1 MAILKY
7 AETPAEKIAENVE
20 RRLGHLDNLMIV
32 VIDFDDGPTSEPD
45 PPHSHPHEQ
54 VCYVA
59 EGEIIFI
66 LDGEQSRLG
75 PGDVFLVPSGKPH
88 TIQRLTE
95 HVRLIDSFTPIRE
108 DFLKGQ

>member
-1 MAILKY
+1 MTILKY

-20 RRLGHLDNLMIV
+20 RRLGHLNNLMIV

-54 VCYVA
+54 VSYVA
-59 EGEIIFI
+59 EGEVLFI

-88 TIQRLTE
+88 TIQRLTK
-95 HVRLIDSFTPIRE
+95 HVRLVDCFTPLRE
-108 DFLKGQ
+108 EFLKG

>member
-1 MAILKY
+1 MAVLKY
-7 AETPAEKIAENVE
+7 QDTPAEKIAEKVE
-20 RRLGHLDNLMIV
+20 RRIGYLDSLMIV

-59 EGEIIFI
+59 DGEIMFI
-66 LDGEQSRLG
+66 LDGQQTHLSS
-75 PGDVFLVPSGKPH
+75 GDVFLVPSGKPH

-95 HVRLIDSFTPIRE
+95 HVRLVDCFTPIRE
-108 DFLKGQ
+108 DFLK

>member
-1 MAILKY
+1 MATLKY
-7 AETPAEKIAENVE
+7 QETPTQQIAEKAE
-20 RRLGHLDNLMIV
+20 RRLGYLENLMIV
-32 VIDFDDGPTSEPD
+32 VIDFHDGPTSEPD

-66 LDGEQSRLG
+66 LEDEQTRLG

-95 HVRLIDSFTPIRE
+95 HVRLVDCFTPIRE
-108 DFLKGQ
+108 DFLK

>member
-1 MAILKY
+1 MAVLKY
-7 AETPAEKIAENVE
+7 DETPSEKIAENVE

-54 VCYVA
+54 TCYVA

-66 LDGEQSRLG
+66 LDGEQSRLKA
-75 PGDVFLVPSGKPH
+75 GDVFLVPSNKPH
-88 TIQRLTE
+88 TIQRLTK
-95 HVRLIDSFTPIRE
+95 HVRLVDCFNPIRE
-108 DFLKGQ
+108 DFLK